1 MQYGRARVRTEGLVV
16 ALIRVDVLLLGA
28 AANRQTRQDKTRHD
42 KTGAPSVTCQH
53 AYGLSAP
60 HAMSVQFSSGSRSHK
75 RRATCKKP
83 PLFVSVPYVCPE
95 PVLAKRSFSHRNNW
109 LKKSVSQLFLCLS
122 RACLGKMIIY
132 IYKWLKKECFSHPSS
147 ARSSQRA
154 VEAAGTARKA
164 RQLFQRCFSS
174 VRYFQFRF
182 HAWSSLCPKP
192 VLAGLSWQIGAFDLK
207 A

>member
-1 MQYGRARVRTEGLVV
+1 V

-53 AYGLSAP
+53 GLSAP

-95 PVLAKRSFSHRNNW
+95 PVLVKRSFPHRNNW

-122 RACLGKMIIY
+122 RACLGKMIVLM
-132 IYKWLKKECFSHPSS
+132 YKWLKKSVFRTHHPGVVARELWKRRALQEKRATIFKGVFQVS
-147 ARSSQRA
+147 ATSNSDSMPGRHF
-154 VEAAGTARKA
+154 VP
-164 RQLFQRCFSS
+164 
-174 VRYFQFRF
+174 
-182 HAWSSLCPKP
+182 SL
-192 VLAGLSWQIGAFDLK
+192 S
-207 A
+207 